1 MAVVE
6 SLTKTVGGHS
16 ALLDHFGDMVGVFRF
31 FGIYALWGKWH
42 LNQPGVIMAVVH
54 SLTKPVGGLSALLDH
69 FGHMVGVF
77 PIDSTQ
83 LVSWLPAVC
92 SEAKS
97 TRVICMENFFL
108 FQTLAFHGILSIS
121 IF

>member
-1 MAVVE
+1 MAVV
-6 SLTKTVGGHS
+6 K
-16 ALLDHFGDMVGVFRF
+16 
-31 FGIYALWGKWH
+31 
-42 LNQPGVIMAVVH
+42 

-69 FGHMVGVF
+69 FCDMVGVF

-97 TRVICMENFFL
+97 PRVICMEKFFYSRFL
-108 FQTLAFHGILSIS
+108 RFT
-121 IF
+121 

>member
-1 MAVVE
+1 MAVV
-6 SLTKTVGGHS
+6 K
-16 ALLDHFGDMVGVFRF
+16 
-31 FGIYALWGKWH
+31 
-42 LNQPGVIMAVVH
+42 

-69 FGHMVGVF
+69 FCDMVGVF

-97 TRVICMENFFL
+97 RRVICEEKFFL
-108 FQTLAFHGILSIS
+108 FQNLAFHGILSIS
-121 IF
+121 LF